1 LWIDICALHEGTIS
15 EREERYHI
23 VMRKLNSFEMLA
35 NENANVMYSRLNI
48 LVEEVNGLGLTQI
61 SQPDVVRKIL
71 SVLPIDKYG
80 HIVTVLHQMDLSVA
94 TPTHCH
100 MHINDKDESSS
111 KRKDLALKANQENK
125 GKAKVQIE
133 EESSSDDD
141 LDANIALM
149 VRKTTKM
156 LKKLNREGIKFD
168 SRKKKFFSSKRKP
181 ISEMDCYNC
190 GELGH
195 LAHQCNKP
203 KKNKFKGKKE
213 DGSDDEKKEKRFFN
227 RKDGKHKRFHKKKNG
242 KTFIVGDWLT
252 DIESSS
258 GSSSSE
264 EENDENVAA
273 IAGDFSSPPPS
284 PSSTS
289 HLCLMV
295 RGERKVQNDNDII
308 DDSDSDDEFASPS
321 YDELADLLKEYTQ
334 IIRKSKAKYYKLK
347 DENEFLTAKY
357 DIVVKASDEMKEEN
371 KTMSSTVSELKSS
384 LKDAKDKC
392 DKLNEAN
399 RELKDRLVKIKE
411 DYTKIKI

>member
-1 LWIDICALHEGTIS
+1 
-15 EREERYHI
+15 
-23 VMRKLNSFEMLA
+23 
-35 NENANVMYSRLNI
+35 MY
-48 LVEEVNGLGLTQI
+48 
-61 SQPDVVRKIL
+61 
-71 SVLPIDKYG
+71 
-80 HIVTVLHQMDLSVA
+80 
-94 TPTHCH
+94 
-100 MHINDKDESSS
+100 MHINDMDESSS
-111 KRKDLALKANQENK
+111 KRKDLALKANQEKK

-141 LDANIALM
+141 LDASIALI

-156 LKKLNREGIKFD
+156 LKKLNKEGIKFD
-168 SRKKKFFSSKRKP
+168 SRKKKLFSSKRNP

-195 LAHQCNKP
+195 LAHQRNKP

-213 DGSDDEKKEKRFFN
+213 DDSDDEKKENRFFK
-227 RKDGKHKRFHKKKNG
+227 RKDGKHKRFHKKKSGNAY
-242 KTFIVGDWLT
+242 IVGDWLT

-258 GSSSSE
+258 GSSSSD
-264 EENDENVAA
+264 EENDEKVAA

-289 HLCLMV
+289 HLCLMA
-295 RGERKVQNDNDII
+295 RGEWKVQNDNYII

-334 IIRKSKAKYYKLK
+334 IIRKSKAKCDKLK
-347 DENEFLTAKY
+347 DENEFLNAKY
-357 DIVVKASDEMKEEN
+357 DIVIKASDEMKEEN
-371 KTMSSTVSELKSS
+371 KTMSSTVNELTSS

-399 RELKDRLVKIKE
+399 SELKDRLVKIKE
-411 DYTKIKI
+411 DYTKIKFDHDNLLVENELLSCNTHEAINPVIKIDVATSCDDLS